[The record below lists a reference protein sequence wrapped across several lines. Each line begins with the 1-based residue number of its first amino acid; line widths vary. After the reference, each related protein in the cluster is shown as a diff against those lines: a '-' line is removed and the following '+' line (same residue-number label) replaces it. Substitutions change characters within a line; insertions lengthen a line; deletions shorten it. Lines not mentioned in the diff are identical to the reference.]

1 MVGPGVTGGT
11 GLTHG
16 GRSPPG
22 YTAEARDRRKG
33 KESGPFLQT
42 TVVQL
47 AITHI
52 SDVKIESYL
61 PKTHINHTQ
70 SQDQD

>member
-1 MVGPGVTGGT
+1 MVGPGVTDGT
-11 GLTHG
+11 GLIHG

-22 YTAEARDRRKG
+22 YTAEARDRREG

-42 TVVQL
+42 TVVRL

-52 SDVKIESYL
+52 SDVKMESYL